1 MFNHKTIVPLLVAL
15 SILLAFFAVPHT
27 VYATE
32 PSSEET
38 FIEIDYE
45 TREETV
51 FTLADVL
58 PDQATYSMNS
68 MQGETYTL
76 GYDLPGTEDSSPSIS
91 PYKIIPNRPYEQV
104 TNVNV
109 VPYCK
114 TVLIVLKFSN
124 PDGGYT
130 YTAGTGFMVGNK
142 VLLTAGHVI
151 RHTTYDR
158 SPEEIRVFLRYDTS
172 HSSAKNAFLTAT
184 NYYHPQ
190 SWVFSGNFYDDE
202 GNEDYDHDWCYMVMH
217 EDIGNTYTGWYG
229 IGTSADAIT
238 NKAIYVTGYPDV
250 AGKQYHQYK
259 SNGVLNSD
267 SDYTV
272 EHTCST
278 QGGHSGAPL
287 YTESYVVWAIH
298 NLGPPEG
305 VTPTENYG
313 VRITSSLYRLLINK
327 KEETDT

>member
-1 MFNHKTIVPLLVAL
+1 MRRSKTIVPLLVAL

-51 FTLADVL
+51 FTLEDVL
-58 PDQATYSMNS
+58 PDQATYSMNPT
-68 MQGETYTL
+68 QGETYTL
-76 GYDLPGTEDSSPSIS
+76 GYDLPGTEDCSASVSPNA
-91 PYKIIPNRPYEQV
+91 IIPNRPYEQV

-114 TVLIVLKFSN
+114 TVLIVLMFIY
-124 PDGGYT
+124 PDGSEHHT
-130 YTAGTGFMVGNK
+130 VGTGFMVGNK

-151 RHTTYDR
+151 RHTRYDK
-158 SPEEIRVFLRYDTS
+158 SADEIRVYLRYDIS
-172 HSSAKNAFLTAT
+172 QDEAKDVYDSATT
-184 NYYHPQ
+184 HYHPQ
-190 SWVFSGNFYDDE
+190 SWVFSANYYDDS
-202 GNEDYDHDWCYMVMH
+202 GNEDDRHDWCYMVMH

-229 IGTSADAIT
+229 IGTSGDAIT

-250 AGKQYHQYK
+250 DGKQYHQYK
-259 SNGVLNSD
+259 SNGVMNSY
-267 SDYTV
+267 SEYEVT
-272 EHTCST
+272 HTCST
-278 QGGHSGAPL
+278 EGGHSGAPL
-287 YTESYVVWAIH
+287 YS
-298 NLGPPEG
+298 
-305 VTPTENYG
+305 ENYVAWGIHTAGGGIDYNWG
-313 VRITSSLYRLLINK
+313 VRITSSLYRLLVNK